1 MAIKK
6 TAYIEVKESG
16 LDELNYKVQKVEA
29 SFKDVKTEAK
39 AAGNSVEDVTKNGGA
54 IAILDKLTGGLAS
67 SFRDSYE
74 ATKLFNFS
82 LKGTK
87 TALIATG
94 IGAFVV
100 ALGVVVAYF
109 DDIVEF
115 VKGTNKKLE
124 EQNKI
129 LGLTR
134 DLTDRRLKFLQE
146 QKQYND
152 EYGISNEKIIEQEK
166 KLLKEK
172 ALSLQLEIKN
182 LETQYLKEASLTR
195 QQTLWEE
202 ITNQAPKVTVEEL
215 KVEAERKKKIL
226 DLKQDLKDT
235 IRLYDDLG
243 AVVVTG
249 APKPPKPPKS
259 PDDKREKVKSVSSL
273 QSPEEILAE
282 SEAQIAAV
290 DEAFNNLFN
299 LKKWQDEQLI
309 GLNKE
314 TKEKIANDSGI
325 IEAKMTEDKKVNAD
339 KQKRI
344 DYIKLQNQQDLIYAV
359 GDSMSILSN
368 ILGAETGKGKAIAV
382 AGALIDTYASIAGQL
397 RAFSKVPIPGYAIAQ
412 SILTGLAGFASVK
425 NILAV
430 QVPNSGGAGA
440 GAGASTPSIQSIAPS
455 FNVVGQSETN
465 QLGQAINNQQNEP
478 IKAYVVS
485 TDVTLQQQMD
495 REIETSATFGR

>member
-16 LDELNYKVQKVEA
+16 LDELNSKVQKVEA

-440 GAGASTPSIQSIAPS
+440 GASTPSIQSIAPS